1 MRSAGCDTA
10 TLYGAFLECGQWSTM
25 ALADGVIDESDGFC
39 DSSCYTQL
47 SPIHDD
53 CSNRM
58 TSQMTQAFSPL
69 APMLGECAAAL
80 TQGGGRGRMCNA
92 RMVQMACGT
101 LSPPPPASPPQSQT
115 RKTCA
120 S

>member
-1 MRSAGCDTA
+1 
-10 TLYGAFLECGQWSTM
+10 M

-39 DSSCYTQL
+39 DSSCYSQL

-69 APMLGECAAAL
+69 APLLGECAAAL
-80 TQGGGRGRMCNA
+80 TQGGRGGRGRTCNA

-101 LSPPPPASPPQSQT
+101 LSNSHPTASPPPSQT
-115 RKTCA
+115 RKICA